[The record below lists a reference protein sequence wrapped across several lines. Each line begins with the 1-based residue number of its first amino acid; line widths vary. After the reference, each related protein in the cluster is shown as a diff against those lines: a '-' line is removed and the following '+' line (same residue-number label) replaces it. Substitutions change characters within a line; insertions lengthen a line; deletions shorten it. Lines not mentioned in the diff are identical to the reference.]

1 LAPPVLAGGVGLL
14 AFRENRKRLPYRRL
28 AYRYGERG
36 GFLRSLDGAMMALGH
51 WTIGREGR
59 LRDAGGGGR
68 SAVRAPAGEAGATRK
83 ELGLFK
89 GFRETPRRRVMS
101 QSKSGGAVGPFNS
114 VAEAA
119 GCVQTVDWML
129 LVLLFFAVLGGYHV
143 HFMLTAGDWDFWV
156 DWKDRRMWPTVV
168 PILGVTFCAA
178 SQAFWWVNFRLPFGA
193 VFAALGLLIGEW
205 INRYVNFWGWT
216 YFPISLVFPS
226 ALIVP
231 AIWLDVILLLSG
243 SYVITAIVGALGWG
257 LLFYPNNWPAI
268 AAFHQATEQHG
279 QLMTL
284 ADLIGFHFVRTS
296 MPEYIRMVERGTLR
310 TFGKDVVPV
319 AAFFSGFV
327 SMLVYFLWWFM
338 GRWYS
343 TTKVIDTI

>member
-1 LAPPVLAGGVGLL
+1 
-14 AFRENRKRLPYRRL
+14 
-28 AYRYGERG
+28 
-36 GFLRSLDGAMMALGH
+36 
-51 WTIGREGR
+51 
-59 LRDAGGGGR
+59 
-68 SAVRAPAGEAGATRK
+68 
-83 ELGLFK
+83 
-89 GFRETPRRRVMS
+89 MS
-101 QSKSGGAVGPFNS
+101 TSKSGGAIGPFHS

-119 GCVQTVDWML
+119 GCVKTSDWL
-129 LVLLFFAVLGGYHV
+129 ILTLLFLAVLGGYHI
-143 HFMLTAGDWDFWV
+143 HFMLTAGDWDFWI

-168 PILGVTFCAA
+168 PILGVTFAA
-178 SQAFWWVNFRLPFGA
+178 AAQAFFWENFRLPFGA
-193 VFAALGLLIGEW
+193 TFAVLGLLIGEW

-226 ALIVP
+226 ALVVP
-231 AIWLDVILLLSG
+231 ALWLDIILLLSG
-243 SYVITAIVGALGWG
+243 SYVITAVVGSLGWG

-327 SMLVYFLWWFM
+327 SMLVYFLWWFV
-338 GRWYS
+338 GKWYS
-343 TTKVIDTI
+343 TTKVISKI

>member
-1 LAPPVLAGGVGLL
+1 
-14 AFRENRKRLPYRRL
+14 
-28 AYRYGERG
+28 
-36 GFLRSLDGAMMALGH
+36 
-51 WTIGREGR
+51 
-59 LRDAGGGGR
+59 
-68 SAVRAPAGEAGATRK
+68 
-83 ELGLFK
+83 
-89 GFRETPRRRVMS
+89 MS

-243 SYVITAIVGALGWG
+243 SYVITAIVGSLGWG

-284 ADLIGFHFVRTS
+284 ADLIGFHYVRTS

-327 SMLVYFLWWFM
+327 SMMVYFLWWFM

-343 TTKVIDTI
+343 TTKIIDKI

>member
-1 LAPPVLAGGVGLL
+1 MRSDRSTGLL
-14 AFRENRKRLPYRRL
+14 L
-28 AYRYGERG
+28 
-36 GFLRSLDGAMMALGH
+36 
-51 WTIGREGR
+51 T
-59 LRDAGGGGR
+59 
-68 SAVRAPAGEAGATRK
+68 
-83 ELGLFK
+83 
-89 GFRETPRRRVMS
+89 
-101 QSKSGGAVGPFNS
+101 
-114 VAEAA
+114 
-119 GCVQTVDWML
+119 
-129 LVLLFFAVLGGYHV
+129 LLFFAVLGGYHV

-178 SQAFWWVNFRLPFGA
+178 AQAFFWVNFRLPFGA

-243 SYVITAIVGALGWG
+243 SYVITAVVGSLGWG

-279 QLMTL
+279 QLMSL

-327 SMLVYFLWWFM
+327 SMMVYFLWWFM
-338 GRWYS
+338 GRLYS
-343 TTKVIDTI
+343 TTKVIDEDLIAVDERIRDGPEPSSAAGREEGHKTSCGAGQGRQKSMTRSIKRKKLGGC